1 MSSHHD
7 RPGPAGHSLRR
18 RLGSVAALVLLAT
31 TASLA
36 RATPAA
42 AACSSIPTTDGS
54 SAVGPLG
61 PAGFIGDSTGIGMIE
76 LGNVVGQLRAAGWG
90 PVRATA
96 ICGGRT
102 QGTTQFSALTT
113 LAEWRRS
120 GFDPQLYV
128 VALGSN
134 DVGFCENRV
143 ADCRAGI
150 DGVLRTIG
158 GDRHVVWQNIS
169 HPQPSWET
177 AWNQALADARAV
189 TPLMVVADW
198 LSAVN
203 ANPALTTWDRVHA
216 ADGPAYTLR
225 SKIAVDAAAPWARA
239 TSSATPAPAP
249 VAVGDPAGFAPLD
262 VPRRVVDTRTGTG
275 GATRLAARGTLTV
288 DLGAVV
294 PAGSTAAAVNLTVD
308 GAAGPGYLTAWGCD
322 GPAPTVSSLNYPA
335 RAPRAAHAV
344 VTLTAGR
351 FCLTSLVA
359 TDVLVD
365 VFGSY
370 GPAAPLRLTPAE
382 PRRLL
387 DTRTVGTGAVV
398 PARTVTEVSIPASGA
413 DVPDAVALNLTAT
426 DATGPGFVAA
436 YPCGGE
442 VPTVSALNVDSA
454 APRAN
459 LVQVDVG
466 VSGRVCLFNLT
477 PMHLVVDLA
486 GTYGPSG
493 LHYQPALPL
502 RLVDTRVGTG
512 GWLGAPAS
520 FQPVAVPAVPGAAAV
535 TLTATVSAPSGAGFL
550 TAYPCAGERPT
561 ASNLNYGDG
570 ETAANGVIAGAG
582 SCLATRSRGQ
592 LVVDLTGWWV
602 A

>member
-1 MSSHHD
+1 MSSHND
-7 RPGPAGHSLRR
+7 RRGPAGSSIWRR
-18 RLGSVAALVLLAT
+18 VGSVAAIALVAT

-36 RATPAA
+36 HANPAS
-42 AACSSIPTTDGS
+42 AACSSTPSTDS
-54 SAVGPLG
+54 SAGVGPLG

-76 LGNVVGQLRAAGWG
+76 LGNIVGQLRAAGWG
-90 PVRATA
+90 PVRASA

-102 QGTTQFSALTT
+102 QGTTQFSGLTT
-113 LAEWRRS
+113 VAQWRS
-120 GFDPQLYV
+120 DGFDPQLFV

-134 DVGFCENRV
+134 DVGFCEDRV

-150 DGVLRTIG
+150 DGMLRAIG

-169 HPQPSWET
+169 HPRPTWET
-177 AWNQALADARAV
+177 AWNQALAGAASV

-216 ADGPAYTLR
+216 ADGPAYVLR
-225 SKIAVDAAAPWARA
+225 SKIAVDAATRWKQSN
-239 TSSATPAPAP
+239 SSAAPAP
-249 VAVGDPAGFAPLD
+249 TPTPVGTPVGFEPLA
-262 VPRRVVDTRTGTG
+262 VPRRVVDTRSGTG
-275 GATRLAARGTLTV
+275 GVRLVARATLTV
-288 DLGAVV
+288 DLTGVL

-308 GAAGPGYLTAWGCD
+308 GAAGPGFLTAWGCD

-335 RAPRAAHAV
+335 RSPRAAHAV
-344 VTLTAGR
+344 VTLAAGK

-359 TDVLVD
+359 TDVVVD

-370 GPAAPLRLTPAE
+370 GADAQLRFNASE
-382 PRRLL
+382 PQRLL
-387 DTRTVGTGAVV
+387 DTRTVSGGAVV
-398 PARTVTEVSIPASGA
+398 PARTVTEVTLPAAFGA
-413 DVPDAVALNLTAT
+413 VQAAALNLTAT
-426 DATGPGFVAA
+426 DAQGPGYVAA
-436 YPCGGE
+436 YPCGGT
-442 VPTVSALNVDSA
+442 VPTVSAVNVDSS

-459 LVQVDVG
+459 LVQVAVG

-486 GTYGPSG
+486 GVYGTTG
-493 LHYQPALPL
+493 LRYQAAAPV

-520 FQPVAVPAVPGAAAV
+520 FQPVAVPVVAGAAAV
-535 TLTATVSAPSGAGFL
+535 TLTATVSGPSGSGFL
-550 TAYPCAGERPT
+550 TAYPCAAERPT

-570 ETAANGVIAGAG
+570 ESVANGVLAGPA
-582 SCLATRSRGQ
+582 SCLATKSRAQ

>member
-1 MSSHHD
+1 MSSHHH
-7 RPGPAGHSLRR
+7 RRGPAGQLLR
-18 RLGSVAALVLLAT
+18 RLGSVAAIALLAT

-36 RATPAA
+36 RSAPAS
-42 AACSSIPTTDGS
+42 AACSSTPTTDGS
-54 SAVGPLG
+54 AVAGPLG
-61 PAGFIGDSTGIGMIE
+61 PAGFIGDSTGMGMIE
-76 LGNVVGQLRAAGWG
+76 LGNIVGQLRAAGWG

-113 LAEWRRS
+113 LADWRRS

-128 VALGSN
+128 LALGSN
-134 DVGFCENRV
+134 DVGFCESRV

-150 DGVLRTIG
+150 DGVLRSIG

-169 HPQPSWET
+169 HPQPTWEA
-177 AWNQALADARAV
+177 AWNQALDGARAV

-225 SKIAVDAAAPWARA
+225 AKIAVDAAAPW
-239 TSSATPAPAP
+239 TSSKPTTAAAPAP
-249 VAVGDPAGFAPLD
+249 VAVGAPASFAPLD
-262 VPRRVVDTRTGTG
+262 VPTRVVDTRTGTG
-275 GATRLAARGTLTV
+275 GTRLAAGATLTV
-288 DLGAVV
+288 DLRGAV
-294 PAGSTAAAVNLTVD
+294 PAGTTAAAVNLTVD
-308 GAAGPGYLTAWGCD
+308 GAAGPGFLTAWGCD
-322 GPAPTVSSLNYPA
+322 GPAPTVSSLNFPA
-335 RAPRAAHAV
+335 RSPRAAHAV
-344 VTLTAGR
+344 VSLTGTT

-359 TDVLVD
+359 TDVVVD
-365 VFGSY
+365 LFGTYS
-370 GPAAPLRLTPAE
+370 PSAALRLTPVA
-382 PRRLL
+382 PQRLL
-387 DTRTVGTGAVV
+387 DTRTVGSGAVV
-398 PARTVTEVSIPASGA
+398 PARTVTEVTIPADGSA
-413 DVPDAVALNLTAT
+413 TPAAVALNLTAT
-426 DATGPGFVAA
+426 DAQGPGFVAA
-436 YPCGGE
+436 YPCGGS

-459 LVQVDVG
+459 LVQLDVG

-486 GTYGPSG
+486 GTYGSTG
-493 LHYQPALPL
+493 LTYQAARPL
-502 RLVDTRVGTG
+502 RLVDTRLGTG

-520 FQPVAVPAVPGAAAV
+520 FQAVAVPDVPGAAAL
-535 TLTATVSAPSGAGFL
+535 TLTTTVSAPSGAGYL
-550 TAYPCAGERPT
+550 TAYPCAAERPT

-570 ETAANGVIAGAG
+570 ETAANSVLAADA